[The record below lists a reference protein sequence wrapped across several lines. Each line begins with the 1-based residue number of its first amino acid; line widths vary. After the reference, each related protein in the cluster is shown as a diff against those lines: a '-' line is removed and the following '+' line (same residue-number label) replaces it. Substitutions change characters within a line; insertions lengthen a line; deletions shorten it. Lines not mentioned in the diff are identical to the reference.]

1 MDLYKNELDQ
11 QIQNTRCMYVPVFSD
26 IFSITK
32 AKNSVHIDTA
42 TASKQIFF
50 PLF

>member
-1 MDLYKNELDQ
+1 MSSKHTCY
-11 QIQNTRCMYVPVFSD
+11 MYVPVFSD

-42 TASKQIFF
+42 TVSKQIFF
-50 PLF
+50 LFL